1 MVAPPL
7 LPTGIFTY
15 PGDTHIHDVVLL
27 PGGSHA
33 LAVFRIGSVNL
44 WSLLVY
50 GWVEIVATVA
60 VGILVVALWR
70 LLHRRRAIGQP
81 HCRRCNYLLVNL
93 GADACPECGIA
104 LTSRNRVLGRPRRL
118 PVAITVTLLVAVFG
132 GYATGYRR
140 LARQGGVST
149 WCQWLSPWLYDY
161 AQRNRHSWL
170 LDHRSWRCR
179 VVEIDL
185 ADGHVT
191 RTLFS
196 RDGIWPGPLVL
207 HPDGRSFFFSQG
219 DCITHHDLA
228 NGRRLGVFRLEG
240 TRSLRFQQL
249 AVDEPGETLYTV
261 TMDKVVWAWHLA
273 DGTTDRVLDVGDL
286 TGGRDT
292 QFRFL
297 RLLPYQD
304 RLIYQ
309 ERLTGANAGPPESTV
324 WDLTTRTREGS
335 LGSRLPTSFQMS
347 SDGRWLVCPR
357 GSPTVFDVWDP
368 HTRTLRET
376 IRPAWR
382 APPGFSVSHV
392 VGADS
397 RFVVLA
403 RYNPNELYLWDLDT
417 SAWAGAYAGPVNFW
431 IRASLGTVG
440 TDGSGGSDKSIMVA
454 VATSFV
460 RARRKDKIIT
470 WDISTLSRDRDP
482 AEPLA
487 P

>member
-7 LPTGIFTY
+7 LPTGVFTY
-15 PGDTHIHDVVLL
+15 PGDTNIHDVVLL

-50 GWVEIVATVA
+50 GWIEIVATVA

-93 GADACPECGIA
+93 GADVCPECGIA
-104 LTSRNRVLGRPRRL
+104 LTSRNRVVGRPRGLRI
-118 PVAITVTLLVAVFG
+118 AITAALLVAVFG
-132 GYATGYRR
+132 GYAAGYRR
-140 LARQGGVST
+140 LARQGSVST
-149 WCQWLSPWLYDY
+149 WCQWLSPGLYDY
-161 AQRNRHSWL
+161 ARRNRQFWL

-185 ADGHVT
+185 ADGRVT

-219 DCITHHDLA
+219 GVITHHDLA
-228 NGRRLGVFRLEG
+228 NGRRLGAFRLE
-240 TRSLRFQQL
+240 RSRSPRFQQL
-249 AVDEPGETLYTV
+249 AVDELGETVYTV
-261 TMDKVVWAWHLA
+261 TMDNVVWAWHLA
-273 DGTTDRVLDVGDL
+273 AGTTDRVMDAGDL
-286 TGGRDT
+286 TGGGDT

-304 RLIYQ
+304 RMIYQ

-324 WDLTTRTREGS
+324 WDLTTRAREGS
-335 LGSRLPTSFQMS
+335 LDPLVSSFRVS

-357 GSPTVFDVWDP
+357 GSPTVFDVWDL
-368 HTRTLRET
+368 HTRTLRQT
-376 IRPAWR
+376 IRPPWSAS
-382 APPGFSVSHV
+382 PGTSVADLI
-392 VGADS
+392 GADS
-397 RFVVLA
+397 RFVVLY
-403 RYNPNELYLWDLDT
+403 RYRPSELHLWDLNT
-417 SAWAGAYAGPVNFW
+417 SVWAGVFAGPVRDW
-431 IRASLGTVG
+431 RMARLG
-440 TDGSGGSDKSIMVA
+440 TDGSDRFVMVA
-454 VATSFV
+454 VGTSFV
-460 RARRKDKIIT
+460 GALRTDKILT
-470 WDISTLSRDRDP
+470 WDISALCRDRDP
-482 AEPLA
+482 ADPLA